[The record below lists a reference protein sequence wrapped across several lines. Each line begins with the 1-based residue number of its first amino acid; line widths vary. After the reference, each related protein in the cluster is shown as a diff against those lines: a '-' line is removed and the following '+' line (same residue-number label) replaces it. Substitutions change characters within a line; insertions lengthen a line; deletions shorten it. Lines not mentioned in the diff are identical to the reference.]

1 MALNDVELVDDDQP
15 KLIYKPQ
22 EEVAE
27 AVTNLKSQLQ
37 SRVEEGRKKNII
49 LQQKNLLPTFL
60 ENPHSLEG
68 KSVKHK
74 CRDPETRVI
83 EWFAGTVV
91 KVFKVT
97 QNKSRTEFTIK
108 YDEDPEN
115 EWIFP
120 LLKDMENGDLIIV
133 E

>member
-1 MALNDVELVDDDQP
+1 MFQQQHKGKVLTISELEEHLKQIMALNDVELVDNDQP
-15 KLIYKPQ
+15 KLIHKPQ

-27 AVTNLKSQLQ
+27 AVINLKSQLQ
-37 SRVEEGRKKNII
+37 SRVEEGRKKI
-49 LQQKNLLPTFL
+49 LFCSKKNLLPTFF
-60 ENPHSLEG
+60 ESPHLLEG

-97 QNKSRTEFTIK
+97 QNKSRTI
-108 YDEDPEN
+108 YD
-115 EWIFP
+115 
-120 LLKDMENGDLIIV
+120 
-133 E
+133 